1 MILIYTPEPIFSGLS
16 AGGDIGSAS
25 EKQWKGYDELG
36 KMWNVKLLWRVIKV
50 KEYFQWQ
57 KELSGSPLKKTFS

>member
-16 AGGDIGSAS
+16 AGWDIGSAS
-25 EKQWKGYDELG
+25 EKQRKGVAYDELG

-50 KEYFQWQ
+50 KEHF
-57 KELSGSPLKKTFS
+57 K

>member
-1 MILIYTPEPIFSGLS
+1 MISIYTPEPIFSGLS

-25 EKQWKGYDELG
+25 EKQRKGAAYDELG

-50 KEYFQWQ
+50 KEHF
-57 KELSGSPLKKTFS
+57 K